1 MKKMDKLKITI
12 NKKMFIFLLS
22 LFVVGIIVGSL
33 FVTILKDSD
42 KTLITES
49 LNNFFTNVK
58 TLNLKWKSTLITTLI
73 TQASY
78 VIGIWIL
85 GISIIGLPLILII
98 YFSKAFILGFSIG
111 SILLNYNVKGILLS
125 IAYIFPHQIINFFIY
140 TILAIYALSLSI
152 KLFDSLL
159 HKKKLDFR
167 PILNKYLFIL
177 MVSVVLCITS
187 TLLEVFVMP
196 RLVYYVTTLVL

>member
-12 NKKMFIFLLS
+12 NKKMFIFLLA
-22 LFVVGIIVGSL
+22 LFVIGIIVGSL

-58 TLNLKWKSTLITTLI
+58 TLNLKWKSTLITTLL
-73 TQASY
+73 TQISY

-125 IAYIFPHQIINFFIY
+125 IAYIFPHHIINFFIY
-140 TILAIYALSLSI
+140 TILSIYALSLSI

>member
-1 MKKMDKLKITI
+1 MDKLKITI
-12 NKKMFIFLLS
+12 NKKMFIFLLA
-22 LFVVGIIVGSL
+22 LFVIGIIVGSL

-58 TLNLKWKSTLITTLI
+58 TLNLKWKSTLITTLL
-73 TQASY
+73 TQISY

-125 IAYIFPHQIINFFIY
+125 IAYIFPHHIINFFIY
-140 TILAIYALSLSI
+140 TILSIYALSLSI

>member
-1 MKKMDKLKITI
+1 MDKLKITI
-12 NKKMFIFLLS
+12 NKKMFIFLLA
-22 LFVVGIIVGSL
+22 LFVIGIIVGSL

-58 TLNLKWKSTLITTLI
+58 TLNLKWKSTLITTLL
-73 TQASY
+73 TQISY

>member
-12 NKKMFIFLLS
+12 NKKMFIFLLA
-22 LFVVGIIVGSL
+22 LFVIGIIVGSL

-58 TLNLKWKSTLITTLI
+58 TLNLKWKSTLITTLL

>member
-1 MKKMDKLKITI
+1 MDKLKITI
-12 NKKMFIFLLS
+12 NKKMFIFLLT
-22 LFVVGIIVGSL
+22 LFVIGIIVGSL

-58 TLNLKWKSTLITTLI
+58 DLSLNWESTLITTLI
-73 TQASY
+73 THISY

-98 YFSKAFILGFSIG
+98 FFSKAFILGFSIG

-125 IAYIFPHQIINFFIY
+125 IAYIFPHHIINFFIY
-140 TILAIYALSLSI
+140 TILSIYALSLSI

-177 MVSVVLCITS
+177 LLSIVLCITS

-196 RLVYYVTTLVL
+196 RLVHYVTTLVL

>member
-12 NKKMFIFLLS
+12 NKKMFIFLLA
-22 LFVVGIIVGSL
+22 LFVIGIIVGSL

-49 LNNFFTNVK
+49 LNNFFSNVK
-58 TLNLKWKSTLITTLI
+58 TLNLKWKSTLITTLL
-73 TQASY
+73 TQISY

-125 IAYIFPHQIINFFIY
+125 IAYIFPHQVINFFIY
-140 TILAIYALSLSI
+140 TILSIYALSLSI

-177 MVSVVLCITS
+177 LLSIVLCITS

-196 RLVYYVTTLVL
+196 RLVYYVTTLVF

>member
-1 MKKMDKLKITI
+1 
-12 NKKMFIFLLS
+12 MFIFLLA
-22 LFVVGIIVGSL
+22 LFVIGIIVGSL

-58 TLNLKWKSTLITTLI
+58 TLNLKWKSTLITTLL
-73 TQASY
+73 TQISY

-85 GISIIGLPLILII
+85 GISIIGLSLILII

-125 IAYIFPHQIINFFIY
+125 IAYIFPHHIINFFIY
-140 TILAIYALSLSI
+140 TILSIYALSLSI

>member
-12 NKKMFIFLLS
+12 NKKMFIFLLA
-22 LFVVGIIVGSL
+22 LFVIGIIVGSL

-177 MVSVVLCITS
+177 MVSIVLCITS

>member
-1 MKKMDKLKITI
+1 MDKLKIKI
-12 NKKMFIFLLS
+12 NKKMFIFLLA
-22 LFVVGIIVGSL
+22 LFVIGIIVGSL

>member
-1 MKKMDKLKITI
+1 MDKLKITI
-12 NKKMFIFLLS
+12 NKKMFIFLLT
-22 LFVVGIIVGSL
+22 LFVIGIIVGSL
-33 FVTILKDSD
+33 FVTVLKDSD

-49 LNNFFTNVK
+49 LNTFFTNVK
-58 TLNLKWKSTLITTLI
+58 DFNLKWKSTLITTLI
-73 TQASY
+73 TQLSY

-98 YFSKAFILGFSIG
+98 FFSKAFILGFSIG

-140 TILAIYALSLSI
+140 TILSIYALSLSI

-177 MVSVVLCITS
+177 LLSIVLCIIS

-196 RLVYYVTTLVL
+196 RLVYYVTTLVF

>member
-12 NKKMFIFLLS
+12 NKKMFIFLLA
-22 LFVVGIIVGSL
+22 LFVIGIIVGSL

>member
-1 MKKMDKLKITI
+1 MDKLKITI
-12 NKKMFIFLLS
+12 NKKMFIFLLA
-22 LFVVGIIVGSL
+22 LFVIGIIVGSL

>member
-12 NKKMFIFLLS
+12 NKKMFIFLLA
-22 LFVVGIIVGSL
+22 LFVIGIIVGSL

-125 IAYIFPHQIINFFIY
+125 IAYIFPHHIINFFIY
-140 TILAIYALSLSI
+140 TILSIYALSLSI

>member
-12 NKKMFIFLLS
+12 NKKMFIFLLA
-22 LFVVGIIVGSL
+22 LFVIGIIVGSL

-58 TLNLKWKSTLITTLI
+58 TLNLKWKSTLITTLL
-73 TQASY
+73 TQISY

>member
-1 MKKMDKLKITI
+1 MKKMDKINITI
-12 NKKMFIFLLS
+12 NKKMFIFLLA
-22 LFVVGIIVGSL
+22 LFVIGIIVGSL

>member
-12 NKKMFIFLLS
+12 NKKMFIFLLA
-22 LFVVGIIVGSL
+22 LFVIGIIVGSL

-58 TLNLKWKSTLITTLI
+58 TLNLKWKSTLITTLL
-73 TQASY
+73 TQISY

-98 YFSKAFILGFSIG
+98 YFSKAFILGFSVG

-125 IAYIFPHQIINFFIY
+125 ITYIFPHQIINFFIY
-140 TILAIYALSLSI
+140 TILSIYSLSLSI

-177 MVSVVLCITS
+177 LLSIVLCIVS

-196 RLVYYVTTLVL
+196 RLVYYVTTLVF

>member
-1 MKKMDKLKITI
+1 MDKLKITI
-12 NKKMFIFLLS
+12 NKKMFIFLLV
-22 LFVVGIIVGSL
+22 LFVIGIIVGSL

>member
-1 MKKMDKLKITI
+1 MDKLKITI
-12 NKKMFIFLLS
+12 NKKMFIFLLA
-22 LFVVGIIVGSL
+22 LFVIGIIVGSL

-177 MVSVVLCITS
+177 MVSIVLCITS

>member
-12 NKKMFIFLLS
+12 NKKMFIFLLA
-22 LFVVGIIVGSL
+22 LFVIGIIVGSL

-49 LNNFFTNVK
+49 LNNFFTNVE
-58 TLNLKWKSTLITTLI
+58 TLNLKWKSTLITTLL
-73 TQASY
+73 TQISY
-78 VIGIWIL
+78 VIGTWIL

>member
-1 MKKMDKLKITI
+1 MDKLKITI
-12 NKKMFIFLLS
+12 NKKMFIFLLA
-22 LFVVGIIVGSL
+22 LFVIGIIVGSL

-125 IAYIFPHQIINFFIY
+125 IAYIFPHHIINFFIY
-140 TILAIYALSLSI
+140 TILSIYALSLSI